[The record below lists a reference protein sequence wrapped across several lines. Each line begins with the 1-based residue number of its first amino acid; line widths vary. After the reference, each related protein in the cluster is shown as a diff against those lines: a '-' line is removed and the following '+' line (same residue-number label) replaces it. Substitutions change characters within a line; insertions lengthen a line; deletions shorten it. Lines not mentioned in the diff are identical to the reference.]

1 MSDRDARFSENTDM
15 SQQPSPPVDEVSPV
29 QGTQPSI
36 QTSVSTQPKTKMLT
50 RMHNKLGRLHLFA
63 AFCENPINVSFQT
76 QEEDEHVLLFL
87 RKSQWVN
94 ASWILTSFLL
104 LFVPP
109 VLYFF
114 RNSFLEFIPDLKV
127 VLVLIPF
134 YYLLVALYAFSHFI
148 TWYYNAAL
156 ITDKRVIDIDFHQI
170 VLKDVSETKLALV
183 QDVSYK
189 QDGVLPNIFGYGFI
203 LIQTAGALENFE
215 FYNMPQ
221 PARIV
226 EVVEALIGG
235 RRFYEP

>member
-1 MSDRDARFSENTDM
+1 MSDRDARFSEHFDTPQEPIAPEETI
-15 SQQPSPPVDEVSPV
+15 SLTQQEETIQVDPDA
-29 QGTQPSI
+29 PI
-36 QTSVSTQPKTKMLT
+36 PKEKMLT

-94 ASWILTSFLL
+94 AGWIAQAILL
-104 LFVPP
+104 SLVPI
-109 VLYFF
+109 VIYFF
-114 RNSFLEFIPDLKV
+114 RGSLTLFIPELKI

-134 YYLLVALYAFSHFI
+134 YYLLVAVYAFAHFI

-156 ITDKRVIDIDFHQI
+156 ITDKRVIDVNFHQI
-170 VLKDVSETKLALV
+170 VLKDVAETKLALV

-189 QDGVLPNIFGYGFI
+189 QDGVLPNMFGYGFI

-215 FYNMPQ
+215 FHNLPQ
-221 PARIV
+221 PARVV
-226 EVVEALIGG
+226 EVVEGLIGG